1 MPFVAACIDLISW
14 ASWID
19 SHTEWSESEWERQI
33 SYGITGMWNLKQ
45 GHKWTYLQD
54 GSRVTDVENKL
65 MGTGVYGG
73 GINWKTKIDIYT
85 LLYIK

>member
-1 MPFVAACIDLISW
+1 
-14 ASWID
+14 
-19 SHTEWSESEWERQI
+19 
-33 SYGITGMWNLKQ
+33 MWNLKQ